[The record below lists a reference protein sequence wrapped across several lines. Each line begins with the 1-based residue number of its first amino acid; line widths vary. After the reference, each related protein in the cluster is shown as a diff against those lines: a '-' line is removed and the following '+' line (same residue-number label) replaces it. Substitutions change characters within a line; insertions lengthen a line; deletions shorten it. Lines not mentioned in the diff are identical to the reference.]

1 MSIIRVVGYVG
12 AEQELIMPAGYSA
25 DATAYLWGGGGGG
38 GGQDARGQ
46 GGAGQGGGFVQQTLT
61 LNSGDSLQ
69 LAVGGGGGGGV
80 TSAGGGSGAAG
91 ASIIPNTLFDTRA
104 QTDNITAV
112 TYKSWGNFMNTHGV
126 WGSSTNTFS
135 RSYSVYFPYTGY
147 YTFYASADN
156 NADISLDGGQ
166 IISIASNFTT
176 YEGLYNYTVSQGYHT
191 ISFTCV
197 NTGGPKGFAL
207 VVTNNSVNGFSGGR
221 GGVAGPA
228 GSSGG
233 GGGAGGATVLQLN
246 GEVIAVAGGGAGG
259 GGAGNGPNGGAG
271 GTGTTAPLGTT
282 NGQNGQDKT
291 ADGGGGGAGGGG
303 LQAGNGGYCG
313 SGDVGGGG
321 GGSSTSLGTVTENP
335 TGRVPGGFNS
345 TYYPAGTSSVAYGGA
360 SGNGSPGGPGYAVIE
375 LVPHTILVHKD
386 GVFNPALNVYLK
398 MADQWRDMFGVFLK
412 INGEWVP
419 IAGVNS
425 NYAPAFATN
434 TDNFGINA
442 RGIDPQATPAAPS
455 QQWFGYGNPSANSG
469 FGGGGGGGGGGGA
482 CFTAD
487 TLVRTTTGIKPI
499 VDISVGEQVWNWNGT
514 ALNTVTY
521 MEKTLDI
528 DFVALYTPDADHDC
542 FATINHPLYINGELS
557 SVVPDTVYELHPWL
571 GRTRPLTANKV
582 VPASG
587 RSVYNLW
594 TTGDGTY
601 TVNGYGTTSILGDGG
616 LLRLMVE
623 QNLMSTERV
632 AQVLVHFNNQAD
644 RNLNQGAYL
653 LNHVMGRLNIKFIN
667 RLFAA
672 VYADDT
678 RAKTQ
683 KFFEA
688 IFKVVGRISLLKDR
702 ND

>member
-12 AEQELIMPAGYSA
+12 AEQQLVMPAGYSA

-46 GGAGQGGGFVQQTLT
+46 GGAGQGGGFAQQTLS
-61 LNSGDSLQ
+61 LNPGDVLR
-69 LAVGGGGGGGV
+69 LAVGGGGGGGT
-80 TSAGGGSGAAG
+80 TSRGGGSGAAG

-104 QTDNITAV
+104 QTDVTPV
-112 TYKSWGNFMNTHGV
+112 TYRSWGNFMNTHGV
-126 WGSSTNTFS
+126 WGGSGNTFG

-156 NADISLDGGQ
+156 IANISLDGGE
-166 IISIASNFTT
+166 IISTQDNFTT
-176 YEGLYNYTVSQGYHT
+176 YEGLYNYTVSQGFHT

-233 GGGAGGATVLQLN
+233 GGGGGGATVLQLN
-246 GEVIAVAGGGAGG
+246 DEVVAVAGGGAGG
-259 GGAGNGPNGGAG
+259 GGAGNGPNGGTG
-271 GTGTTAPLGTT
+271 GTGTTAPYGTT

-291 ADGGGGGAGGGG
+291 GDGGGGGAGGGG
-303 LQAGNGGYCG
+303 WLAGNGGYCG

-321 GGSSTSLGTVTENP
+321 GGSSTSIGTITANP
-335 TGRVPGGFNS
+335 NGRI
-345 TYYPAGTSSVAYGGA
+345 PAGYTSDFYPNGNSVAYGGA
-360 SGNGSPGGPGYAVIE
+360 PGNGSPGGPGYAVIE
-375 LVPHTILVHKD
+375 MVPHTILVHKD

-398 MADQWRDMFGVFLK
+398 LANQWRDVFGVFLK

-419 IAGVNS
+419 VAGVNS

-434 TDNFGINA
+434 TNNFGINA
-442 RGIDPQATPAAPS
+442 RGIDPEATS
-455 QQWFGYGNPSANSG
+455 GSLQWFGYGRGFANSG
-469 FGGGGGGGGGGGA
+469 FAGGGGGGGGGGA

-487 TLVRTTTGIKPI
+487 TLVRTLSGVKPI
-499 VDISVGEQVWNWNGT
+499 VDIKVGEHVWNWDGSV
-514 ALNTVTY
+514 LNTVTY
-521 MEKTLDI
+521 VEQTLDI

-542 FATINHPLYINGELS
+542 FATINHPLYVNGELS

-571 GRTRPLTANKV
+571 GRTNALTPHQIA
-582 VPASG
+582 PASG
-587 RSVYNLW
+587 KTVYNLW

-601 TVNGYGTTSILGDGG
+601 TVNGYGTTSIVGDGG

-623 QNLMSTERV
+623 QDLMSAERV
-632 AQVLVHFNNQAD
+632 AQVLVHFNSQAN
-644 RNLNQGAYL
+644 RNLSQGAYL
-653 LNHVMGRLNIKFIN
+653 LNRVLGRLNIKFVN
-667 RLFAA
+667 HLFAA
-672 VYADDT
+672 VYADDSRT
-678 RAKTQ
+678 KTQ
-683 KFFEA
+683 RVFEA
-688 IFKVVGRISLLKDR
+688 VFKAVGRISLLKDR
-702 ND
+702 NA

>member
-12 AEQELIMPAGYSA
+12 ADQQLVMPAGYSA
-25 DATAYLWGGGGGG
+25 DATVYLWGGGGGG
-38 GGQDARGQ
+38 GGSDARGQ
-46 GGAGQGGGFVQQTLT
+46 GGAGQGGGFVQQTLS
-61 LNSGDSLQ
+61 LYAGDILQ

-80 TSAGGGSGAAG
+80 TSAGGGAGAAG
-91 ASIIPNTLFDTRA
+91 ASLIPDALFDTRA
-104 QTDNITAV
+104 QTDASAV
-112 TYKSWGNFMNTHGV
+112 TNKAWGNFMNTHGV
-126 WGSSTNTFS
+126 WSGSGNTFG

-147 YTFYASADN
+147 YTFYASVDN
-156 NADISLDGGQ
+156 YAAISLDGGQ
-166 IISIASNFTT
+166 IITIENNFTT
-176 YEGLYNYTVSQGYHT
+176 FEGLYNYTVSQGYHT
-191 ISFTCV
+191 ISFTAT
-197 NTGGPKGFAL
+197 NYGGPKGFAL
-207 VVTNNSVNGFSGGR
+207 VVTNNSVYGYSGGR

-233 GGGAGGATVLQLN
+233 GGGGGGATVLRLN
-246 GEVIAVAGGGAGG
+246 STVIAVAGGGAGG

-271 GTGTTAPLGTT
+271 GGGTTAIFGTT

-303 LQAGNGGYCG
+303 WQGGNGGYCG

-321 GGSSTSLGTVTENP
+321 GGSSISLGSVIANP
-335 TGRVPGGFNS
+335 TGRVPGGFNT
-345 TYYPAGTSSVAYGGA
+345 TYYPSGSAVAYGGA
-360 SGNGSPGGPGYAVIE
+360 AGNGSAGGPGYAVLE

-398 MADQWRDMFGVFLK
+398 IADQWRDMFGVFLK

-425 NYAPAFATN
+425 NYAPVFAVT
-434 TDNFGINA
+434 TDDFGTNA
-442 RGIDPQATPAAPS
+442 RGIDPEPGVIS
-455 QQWFGYGNPSANSG
+455 FQWFGYGKGFGFSG

-499 VDISVGEQVWNWNGT
+499 VDIKLGEQVWNWDGS
-514 ALNTVTY
+514 AVNTVTY
-521 MEKTLDI
+521 IEQTLDI

-542 FATINHPLYINGELS
+542 FATINHPLYINGKLS
-557 SVVPDTVYELHPWL
+557 SVAPNTVYDLHPWL
-571 GRTRPLTANKV
+571 GRTQPLTAHQI

-616 LLRLMVE
+616 LLRRMVE
-623 QNLMSTERV
+623 QNLMSAERV
-632 AQVLVHFNNQAD
+632 AQVLVHFNSQAN
-644 RNLNQGAYL
+644 RNLSQGAYL
-653 LNHVMGRLNIKFIN
+653 LNRVMGRLNIKFVN
-667 RLFAA
+667 RVFAA
-672 VYADDT
+672 VYADDSRT
-678 RAKTQ
+678 KT
-683 KFFEA
+683 KRVFEA
-688 IFKVVGRISLLKDR
+688 VFKAVGRISLLKDR
-702 ND
+702 NA